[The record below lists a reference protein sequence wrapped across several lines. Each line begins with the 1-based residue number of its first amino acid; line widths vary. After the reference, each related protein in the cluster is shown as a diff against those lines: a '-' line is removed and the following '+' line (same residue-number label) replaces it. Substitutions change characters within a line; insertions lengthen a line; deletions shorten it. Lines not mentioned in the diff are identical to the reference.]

1 VYLYMYHTRET
12 DAFTLDEGLSFTTL
26 HQRYTRCVT
35 FIWMVECR
43 YEQGWCMMKIWPE
56 VRKLH
61 TSMLTN
67 NNDDDGGDE
76 GGDDGEGG
84 EGGDCSCK
92 NYRGFIVYNLT

>member
-1 VYLYMYHTRET
+1 
-12 DAFTLDEGLSFTTL
+12 
-26 HQRYTRCVT
+26 
-35 FIWMVECR
+35 
-43 YEQGWCMMKIWPE
+43 MMKIWPE